1 MRSKDTHAATDRFA
15 TPLVLE
21 GVPLIPEVLQLPSQ
35 CHLGL
40 EKHLTLCVL
49 KRLCHREA
57 PSERSR
63 IGQVRIHGRA

>member
-1 MRSKDTHAATDRFA
+1 M
-15 TPLVLE
+15 PLPTGSLRRWSWRRASHP
-21 GVPLIPEVLQLPSQ
+21 GGAPTALQ